1 MKYRIKQYEDLV
13 TRYKGGKIVTE
24 GVEKI
29 YQIEYKIAGFWGYLF
44 SVWSEIGSQFFTE
57 EEARDK
63 VEYYKKLDKGPR
75 FKKQITY
82 INLD

>member
-13 TRYKGGKIVTE
+13 TRYKGGKIITE

-29 YQIEYKIAGFWGYLF
+29 YQIEYRIVGFWGLLWG
-44 SVWSEIGSQFFTE
+44 WSEIGSQFFTE

-63 VEYYKKLDKGPR
+63 VEYYKRLDKGPR
-75 FKKQITY
+75 FEKQITY
-82 INLD
+82 INID